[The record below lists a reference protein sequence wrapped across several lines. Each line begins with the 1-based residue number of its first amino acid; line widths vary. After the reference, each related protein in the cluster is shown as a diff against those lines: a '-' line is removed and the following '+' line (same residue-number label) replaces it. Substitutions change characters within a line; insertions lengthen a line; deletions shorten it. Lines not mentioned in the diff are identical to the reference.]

1 MLTSNF
7 HTHTV
12 RCGHA
17 EGSDR
22 EYVEAAIKAGI
33 KVLGFSDH
41 APYSYPFG
49 FRSSCRMPVNE
60 AENYVKS
67 VRALQKEYCDSIDI
81 YLGFETEYYP
91 ELFDGF
97 LKKISRFDVDYMILG
112 QHFLRN
118 EYDGKYV
125 LGHGNDADDLKAY
138 VNQTI
143 EGMETGKFAY
153 VAHPDV
159 FRYEPATKDKAS
171 SYEEEMFR
179 LCVAAKRC
187 GMPLEF
193 NFLGFENNRIYPSER
208 FFKIAAE
215 VGNEVIYGVDAH
227 SPSSFFGASKLAKR
241 ADKILDG
248 LKIKRTQNIKL
259 LNGKKYKNK
268 RTV

>member
-7 HTHTV
+7 HTHTT

-17 EGSDR
+17 EGADR

-41 APYSYPFG
+41 APYSYPFE
-49 FRSSCRMPVNE
+49 FRSTCRMPVRE
-60 AENYVKS
+60 TENYVKS
-67 VRALQKEYCDSIDI
+67 VRALQKEYCGSIDI
-81 YLGFETEYYP
+81 YLGFEAEYYP
-91 ELFDGF
+91 ELFDD
-97 LKKISRFDVDYMILG
+97 LWKRVSRFDVDYLILG

-125 LGHGNDADDLKAY
+125 LGHGNDAEDLKVY
-138 VNQTI
+138 VSQTI

-159 FRYEPATKDKAS
+159 FRYEPASKSKAS
-171 SYEEEMFR
+171 VYEEEMFR
-179 LCVAAKRC
+179 LCTAAKRC

-193 NFLGFENNRIYPSER
+193 NFLGFANDRIYPSER

-227 SPSSFFGASKLAKR
+227 SPSSFFEVPQLERR
-241 ADKILDG
+241 ANKILDG
-248 LKIKRTQNIKL
+248 LKIKKTQSITL
-259 LNGKKYKNK
+259 LNGKK
-268 RTV
+268 V